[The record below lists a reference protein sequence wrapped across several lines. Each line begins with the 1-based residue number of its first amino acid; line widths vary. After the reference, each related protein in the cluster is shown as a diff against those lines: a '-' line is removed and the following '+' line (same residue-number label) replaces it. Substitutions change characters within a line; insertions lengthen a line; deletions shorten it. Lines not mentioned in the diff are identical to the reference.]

1 MSSDLRNNIKL
12 SDRLMMS
19 VGMADKGSTVA
30 DIGCD
35 HAHTCIWLIKNGL
48 FERAIAI
55 DVRKGPLEKAKGN
68 VSLYGLAD
76 RIELRLSDG
85 LEALAV
91 GEADTVMI
99 AGMGGTLTKLIL
111 EKDLEK
117 AVSAKKLIL
126 QPQSDIGLVRRFL
139 RESGFRI
146 IEERMCIE
154 SGKFY
159 NSMKAVPASDNRKDN
174 KDEKVCTVS
183 LETKVFDEY
192 GEFLLKTKNP
202 VLKELLLNLQRKNER
217 NLKSI
222 TASEN
227 ERGRLK
233 KLELEKEY
241 EMLKKAFEFF
251 DTNN

>member
-1 MSSDLRNNIKL
+1 
-12 SDRLMMS
+12 
-19 VGMADKGSTVA
+19 
-30 DIGCD
+30 
-35 HAHTCIWLIKNGL
+35 
-48 FERAIAI
+48 
-55 DVRKGPLEKAKGN
+55 
-68 VSLYGLAD
+68 
-76 RIELRLSDG
+76 
-85 LEALAV
+85 
-91 GEADTVMI
+91 
-99 AGMGGTLTKLIL
+99 
-111 EKDLEK
+111 
-117 AVSAKKLIL
+117 
-126 QPQSDIGLVRRFL
+126 
-139 RESGFRI
+139 
-146 IEERMCIE
+146 
-154 SGKFY
+154 
-159 NSMKAVPASDNRKDN
+159 MKAVPASDNCKGN
-174 KDEKVCTVS
+174 KNKETGTFS